1 MHLRTS
7 LGAALALALAACGGS
22 QREVVSADAGPG
34 CPHGHCPH
42 GHGPH
47 GHGPHGH
54 GGHAMPHRFER
65 AEDWV
70 AAFDDPARDAWQKPA
85 EVVQLAAITPGMHV
99 ADIGAGTGYFLPHLS
114 RAVGAGGV
122 VHALDVEPDMV
133 RHMTER
139 AQREGLANVR
149 ARQIAA
155 DDPGLAAGSLDRI
168 LVVDTWHHIDA
179 RVDYSK
185 KLLAGLKPGGR
196 LLVVDFTLESA
207 KGPPATHR
215 IAPEQVV
222 AELTQAGFRAEIVAG
237 ETLPDQYVVV
247 GHRP

>member
-1 MHLRTS
+1 
-7 LGAALALALAACGGS
+7 
-22 QREVVSADAGPG
+22 
-34 CPHGHCPH
+34 
-42 GHGPH
+42 
-47 GHGPHGH
+47 
-54 GGHAMPHRFER
+54 MPHRFER
-65 AEDWV
+65 AADWV

-85 EVVQLAAITPGMHV
+85 EVVQLSAIAPGMHV

-114 RAVGAGGV
+114 RAVGAQGV

-139 AQREGLANVR
+139 TRREGLANVQ
-149 ARQIAA
+149 ARVIPTN
-155 DDPGLAAGSLDRI
+155 DPGLAPASVDRV

-196 LLVVDFTLESA
+196 LLVVDFTLESG
-207 KGPPATHR
+207 KGPPAKHR
-215 IAPEQVV
+215 IAPEAVIS
-222 AELTQAGFRAEIVAG
+222 ELTQAGFRAELVAD